1 MYFVFF
7 GDYVGISINSGN
19 FWDMLEMQ
27 RDAKKG
33 KQMDADGNTLVFKP
47 FYDFFTRLEDVDPIN
62 LEPQSSIKLR
72 KHKVT

>member
-33 KQMDADGNTLVFKP
+33 KQMDADGNMLIFKHVYF
-47 FYDFFTRLEDVDPIN
+47 FYP
-62 LEPQSSIKLR
+62 SIKLKR
-72 KHKVT
+72 FTL